1 VESLTEVFNHF
12 TPFIFALL
20 TMVATFYLVKL
31 IKKIINELLKKA
43 NQEITKFNFIKYSI
57 VGIIYIFGIGI
68 ALSFI
73 PIFKSVSQSIFA
85 GSGILAVILGF
96 ASQQTLSNILSGILI
111 ELFKPF
117 QIGDRIIVLGKTP
130 LGVVEDITLRH
141 TVIKTYENK
150 RIIIPNATM
159 SNELIENVDIIDGK
173 ICNFF
178 EIGISYDSDVDK
190 AMRIIKEEILSHK
203 DYFDNRTV
211 SEIREGTLPPVTINV
226 VGYGDFSVNL
236 RAWVWTK
243 DNTVGRQLLW
253 DLNYSVKKR
262 FDAEGIEIPYPY
274 RTIIIK
280 KQEA

>member
-1 VESLTEVFNHF
+1 MEVFNHF

>member
-1 VESLTEVFNHF
+1 MEIFNHF
-12 TPFIFALL
+12 TPFIFAAL
-20 TMVATFYLVKL
+20 TLVATFYLVKL

-43 NQEITKFNFIKYSI
+43 NQEVAKFNFIKYSI
-57 VGIIYIFGIGI
+57 AGVIYIFGMGI

-117 QIGDRIIVLGKTP
+117 QIGDRITVLGKTP
-130 LGVVEDITLRH
+130 IGVVEDITLRH
-141 TVIKTYENK
+141 TIIRTYENK

-159 SNELIENVDIIDGK
+159 SNELIENVDIIEGK
-173 ICNFF
+173 VCKFF
-178 EIGISYDSDVDK
+178 EIGISYDSDVDR
-190 AMRIIKEEILSHK
+190 AMKIIREEVLNHK
-203 DYFDNRTV
+203 DYFDNRT
-211 SEIREGTLPPVTINV
+211 EAEKRDGTLPPVAVKVN
-226 VGYGDFSVNL
+226 GYGDFSVNL
-236 RAWVWTK
+236 KTWVWAV

-274 RTIIIK
+274 RTIVMK
-280 KQEA
+280 K

>member
-1 VESLTEVFNHF
+1 MEVFNHF
-12 TPFIFALL
+12 TPFIFATL

-43 NQEITKFNFIKYSI
+43 NQEVAKFNFIKYSI
-57 VGIIYIFGIGI
+57 AGVLYILGMGI

-130 LGVVEDITLRH
+130 IGVVEDITLRH
-141 TVIKTYENK
+141 TVIRTYENK

-159 SNELIENVDIIDGK
+159 SNELIENVDIIEGK
-173 ICNFF
+173 VCKFF
-178 EIGISYDSDVDK
+178 EIGISYDSDVDR
-190 AMRIIKEEILSHK
+190 AMKIIEEEILGHR
-203 DYFDNRTV
+203 DYFDNRTEAEKRG
-211 SEIREGTLPPVTINV
+211 SSLPPVSV
-226 VGYGDFSVNL
+226 KVDGYGESSVNL
-236 RAWVWTK
+236 KAWVWAA
-243 DNTVGRQLLW
+243 DNTIGRQLLW

-262 FDAEGIEIPYPY
+262 FDTEGIEIPYPY
-274 RTIIIK
+274 RTIVMK
-280 KQEA
+280 K

>member
-1 VESLTEVFNHF
+1 MEIFNHF
-12 TPFIFALL
+12 TPFVFAIL
-20 TMVATFYLVKL
+20 TLVATFYMVKL
-31 IKKIINELLKKA
+31 IKRIINELLKKA
-43 NQEITKFNFIKYSI
+43 NQEVSKFNFIKYSI
-57 VGIIYIFGIGI
+57 AGVIYIFGIGI

-117 QIGDRIIVLGKTP
+117 QIGDRITVLGKTP
-130 LGVVEDITLRH
+130 IGVVEDITLRH
-141 TVIKTYENK
+141 TVIRTYENK

-159 SNELIENVDIIDGK
+159 SNELIENVDIIEGK
-173 ICNFF
+173 VCKFF
-178 EIGISYDSDVDK
+178 EIGISYDSDVDR
-190 AMRIIKEEILSHK
+190 AINIIREEILNHK

-211 SEIREGTLPPVTINV
+211 AEKRDGISPTAAVKV
-226 VGYGDFSVNL
+226 VGYGESSVNL
-236 RAWVWTK
+236 KAWVWAE
-243 DNTVGRQLLW
+243 DNTVGIQFLW

-274 RTIIIK
+274 RTIVMK
-280 KQEA
+280 K